1 VTSNMEVITAQE
13 ELGRA
18 RP

>member
-1 VTSNMEVITAQE
+1 MEVITAQE